1 MTIKNPEV
9 DWVPFTNLEDHIAY
23 CARICYASTNI
34 KNNIKFVKNLWHN
47 KHRSMYRHAPAYYK
61 IPMKFDL
68 PKTAYTDCHIHLYN
82 GVYYVST
89 NMQTALEYFGKYERF
104 KIPVCEAK
112 IDKIF
117 IHEKMLRYTFC
128 IETGID
134 ITRELNRKSPNN
146 ISEQSTR
153 YVDFYKKIG
162 ICFKKCHWMNNTN
175 IYKSILYKTMCKIS
189 EWFYKIS
196 RSKYGL
202 NLPPEDARWI
212 LPLDVMSKVAYTYTV
227 KDWERIINMRLYDW
241 TGKAHPDA
249 KIVAEKIKTILE
261 DLGYNIINY
270 KEEHGYK
277 SSLV

>member
-1 MTIKNPEV
+1 MLKQLYGGMWNQRYETYV
-9 DWVPFTNLEDHIAY
+9 G
-23 CARICYASTNI
+23 ASRAEWGMGVSFLDEAGITDYVGI
-34 KNNIKFVKNLWHN
+34 FVAEEKDY
-47 KHRSMYRHAPAYYK
+47 S
-61 IPMKFDL
+61 D
-68 PKTAYTDCHIHLYN
+68 
-82 GVYYVST
+82 
-89 NMQTALEYFGKYERF
+89 
-104 KIPVCEAK
+104 
-112 IDKIF
+112 F
-117 IHEKMLRYTFC
+117 I
-128 IETGID
+128 
-134 ITRELNRKSPNN
+134 
-146 ISEQSTR
+146 
-153 YVDFYKKIG
+153 IG

-175 IYKSILYKTMCKIS
+175 IYKSILYKIMCKIS

-249 KIVAEKIKTILE
+249 KIVAKEIKTILE